1 MRNKLSHTVARNFCH
16 CDVYGAPRG
25 KRTTFHYQVKE
36 LGQMTTVFALT
47 VLTQIAAQQMY
58 AEIQFICKILDL
70 SLVSFAT
77 LFMQEHSR
85 SIS

>member
-1 MRNKLSHTVARNFCH
+1 MRNKLSHTVVRNFCH

-36 LGQMTTVFALT
+36 LGQSKTVFALT

-58 AEIQFICKILDL
+58 AKIQFVLQNTRFITRKIRNLAYARTD
-70 SLVSFAT
+70 
-77 LFMQEHSR
+77 R